1 MTTYFTLFT
10 YFQMNRE
17 LQSLRRYIF
26 QNIMK
31 VMEGGEE
38 LLKVIKLLKI

>member
-1 MTTYFTLFT
+1 MTTYFTFFT
-10 YFQMNRE
+10 YFQMECE
-17 LQSLRRYIF
+17 LPSLPRYIL

-38 LLKVIKLLKI
+38 LLKVIKLLRI

>member
-10 YFQMNRE
+10 YFQMYYE
-17 LQSLRRYIF
+17 LQSLRRYIL

-31 VMEGGEE
+31 VMEGGEFGYN
-38 LLKVIKLLKI
+38 KV